1 MLPEMVG
8 IVGDSRYFAMFYM
21 GSKATWTDG
30 RGLGTFSYYAVYEPL
45 TEHPALA
52 LDLEPYHLGSD
63 DEFPTHAIVCDRLEG
78 KMYVGDYPEVEK
90 FLNIQH
96 PPLPT
101 LSPEEVE
108 QQRQRIEEELAN
120 FDISTFQKLGMFEL
134 LAGHNQQQKQ
144 KLVELAHWL
153 DQQLTEDSIRR
164 YVEAAMLIKVIGQ
177 RFLYCK
183 DFCNASIKFGYSRI
197 ITIKRTQSFLVTMRG
212 ISIIAN
218 L

>member
-1 MLPEMVG
+1 
-8 IVGDSRYFAMFYM
+8 
-21 GSKATWTDG
+21 
-30 RGLGTFSYYAVYEPL
+30 VYEPL

-63 DEFPTHAIVCDRLEG
+63 DEFPTHAIVCDRLEE

-90 FLNIQH
+90 ILNIQH

-134 LAGHNQQQKQ
+134 LTGHNQQQKQ
-144 KLVELAHWL
+144 ELVELAHWL
-153 DQQLTEDSIRR
+153 DQQVAEDLLRR
-164 YVEAAMLIKVIGQ
+164 YLEAAIDILPT
-177 RFLYCK
+177 
-183 DFCNASIKFGYSRI
+183 RI
-197 ITIKRTQSFLVTMRG
+197 LSTACQGL
-212 ISIIAN
+212 
-218 L
+218 